1 MNEQKKQMAEAA
13 ILYYKKNYTQQEIAN
28 VMGLTRQTV
37 SKLLGD
43 AVKENIVEIKIHN
56 PLEDCKILEEKICKK
71 FNINKVIVCSV
82 SKDIKELRMQM
93 VVQQA
98 SKYLSSVLSQGSLKI
113 GVSWGRTVSAVI
125 SEFSY
130 IKTKGN
136 IVFPLFGATDS
147 EESCFLSNEQAR
159 NLAEKTGAEAKYAWF
174 PYRPDNEEDCNLLKK
189 TSYYNKM
196 CDLWSDIDVAI
207 VGIGNKTMLRIF
219 EKTFGV
225 SENNGHAI
233 GDIATHFFDKSG
245 KILPLYHNTLC
256 ASDEN
261 LKNAKKT
268 VAIAC
273 GDDKVSAI
281 KGALKT
287 GLVDVLITDEYT
299 ARQLGE

>member
-13 ILYYKKNYTQQEIAN
+13 ILYYKKNYTQQKIAE
-28 VMGLTRQTV
+28 VLGITRQTV

-43 AVKENIVEIKIHN
+43 AVKENVVEIKIHN
-56 PLEDCKILEEKICKK
+56 PDEDCKLIEQKICEK
-71 FNINKVIVCSV
+71 FNIDKVIVCSV
-82 SKDIKELRMQM
+82 SKDNEELRRQM
-93 VVQQA
+93 TVQSA
-98 SKYLSSVLSQGSLKI
+98 SRYLSELLKNGHLKI

-125 SEFSY
+125 SEFLN
-130 IKTKGN
+130 IRTKGN

-159 NLAEKTGAEAKYAWF
+159 NLAEKNVAEAKYAWF
-174 PYRPDNEEDCNLLKK
+174 PYRPDNEEDCKLLKK
-189 TSYYNKM
+189 TSYYHKI

-207 VGIGNKTMLRIF
+207 VGIGNKSMLRVF
-219 EKTFGV
+219 EKSFGV
-225 SENNGHAI
+225 GENNGHVI
-233 GDIATHFFDKSG
+233 GDIATHFFDKLG

-256 ASDEN
+256 ASADD
-261 LKNAKKT
+261 LKNAKET